1 MNKDIIIR
9 EYEDKDL
16 EAVSNIVVRNMLEVN
31 SKDYG
36 LSEMEE
42 KVKGFS
48 KEELANKFKYRKK
61 IWVAEK
67 NGEVVG
73 SVGLEADWDGIKD
86 TYWVLTL
93 FIKPECH
100 GQKIGTM
107 LMNKLEEYAK
117 EIGAKKIIIPASITG
132 NEFYHKLGYEYKNNK
147 KEIDENGH
155 YMMEKYL

>member
-16 EAVSNIVVRNMLEVN
+16 DAVSNIVVRNMLEVN

-36 LSEMEE
+36 LDVMEE
-42 KVKGFS
+42 YAKGFS
-48 KEELANKFKYRKK
+48 KEELANKFQYRKK

-67 NGEVVG
+67 DNEVVG
-73 SVGLEADWDGIKD
+73 SVGLEADWDGTKD

-93 FIKPECH
+93 FVKPECH

-107 LMNKLEEYAK
+107 LMNKLEEYAR
-117 EIGAKKIIIPASITG
+117 EIKAKKIIIPASITG
-132 NEFYHKLGYEYKNNK
+132 NEFYHKLGYKYKNNK
-147 KEIDENGH
+147 KELDEKQH
-155 YMMEKYL
+155 YMMEKDL